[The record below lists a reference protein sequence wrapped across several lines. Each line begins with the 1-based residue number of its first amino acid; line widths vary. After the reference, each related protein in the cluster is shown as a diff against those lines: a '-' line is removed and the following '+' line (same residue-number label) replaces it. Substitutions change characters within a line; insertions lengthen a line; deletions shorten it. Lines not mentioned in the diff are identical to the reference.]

1 MRKLTL
7 ALLILS
13 ASCGTVRT
21 GEEGLYKYS
30 LRTTIIENV
39 ENCESLLKKESL
51 RPQVCG
57 RCKIT
62 FEPQRNRLVVAE
74 TDECVPYDAYGCYT
88 TFGDTF
94 IINTVSC
101 KPLTERLPRTPEEP
115 VEKKEQKR

>member
-1 MRKLTL
+1 MKKLPL

-30 LRTTIIENV
+30 LRTTIIESV
-39 ENCESLLKKESL
+39 ENCESLLKRESL

-62 FEPQRNRLVVAE
+62 FEPQRNRLVIVE
-74 TDECVPYDAYGCYT
+74 TDECVPYNAYGCHT

-101 KPLTERLPRTPEEP
+101 KPLTERLPRTPEQPIER
-115 VEKKEQKR
+115 KGQKR

>member
-1 MRKLTL
+1 MRKLPL

-13 ASCGTVRT
+13 ASCGMVRT

-30 LRTTIIENV
+30 LRTTIIESV

-74 TDECVPYDAYGCYT
+74 TEDACHT
-88 TFGDTF
+88 TPTDV
-94 IINTVSC
+94 IPHLEIPS
-101 KPLTERLPRTPEEP
+101 
-115 VEKKEQKR
+115 

>member
-13 ASCGTVRT
+13 ASCGMVRT

-39 ENCESLLKKESL
+39 ENCESLLKKESI

-57 RCKIT
+57 RCRIT

-74 TDECVPYDAYGCYT
+74 TDECVPYNAYGCYT
-88 TFGDTF
+88 TSGDTF

-101 KPLTERLPRTPEEP
+101 KPFTERLPRTLEQP

>member
-39 ENCESLLKKESL
+39 EKLRELAKE
-51 RPQVCG
+51 G
-57 RCKIT
+57 
-62 FEPQRNRLVVAE
+62 
-74 TDECVPYDAYGCYT
+74 
-88 TFGDTF
+88 
-94 IINTVSC
+94 
-101 KPLTERLPRTPEEP
+101 KP
-115 VEKKEQKR
+115 